1 MIHFMLENEI
11 VKIDLGLRIREL
23 RVEKNYSLKE
33 FADKLDIEYTNLV
46 RIEKGRTNVRLSTL
60 VKIANA
66 LEVPIS
72 KLFK

>member
-1 MIHFMLENEI
+1 MLENEI
-11 VKIDLGLRIREL
+11 VRIDLGLRIREL

-66 LEVPIS
+66 LEIPIS
-72 KLFK
+72 KLFQ